1 VFDILDKSGSSATTE
16 RDDATETDGAAP
28 LLDRRMYLKL
38 TGAAAA
44 SIVGAGAVG
53 TASAAGDYDRIVVP
67 AGAKRR
73 IRVESGQ
80 TFENKL
86 IDVSAHDAELELIAR
101 GDGWEIRNVGF
112 VGPTTNSLEGRT
124 KGSKVVKLAG
134 NGLVE
139 NLYLGDGNDPEPDAG
154 EKDMSRDGGI
164 YLSGRR
170 HTGHIEVKRS
180 NISMWADN
188 GAYCSGPGVQHGPDD
203 GGTVQFTDCYLENNN
218 VAGIRLGTNGSGAR
232 NCTIVI
238 DDESAIPGVP
248 RKPEPQNPIKH
259 GRGFWIREGTS
270 PGGVLIDDCDVS
282 STIGGSHEALK
293 IDGDSGC
300 TIRNSRIDGEIKAR
314 GRLRRENVS
323 NDPNLTPP
331 AGVPMSA
338 EEAASGGA
346 GLPNHLRI
354 KGTGELA
361 PYEFTVSGD
370 LGAGSD
376 FDTDGTDGID
386 GSTGSGR
393 VNGTGEDDFY
403 FSGRLTDFS
412 YDGDLEVYVDDERVN
427 PDALLGRDLLISNRA
442 YDQPATY
449 EFSISE
455 DLAATDSVNFS
466 DGDETT
472 ETSASGRV
480 NGGADAYR
488 FAGELEHFT
497 HDGPLDLVVDGQQVD
512 PEQFA
517 RLDNHLRVQ
526 ATGERA
532 TYELGVAGDLE
543 AGPEFDDD
551 GTDGIDGSVGQGT
564 IAGTSDDDFY
574 FDGQLER
581 FEYDTSLELY
591 LNGEQVDPDAYANPA
606 RTLSI
611 VGDGPRATY
620 EVTVNGDLEKSTARN
635 GSINPDDEISGSTAS
650 GFVLAGT
657 DSYAFDGEITDF
669 TVDNPDAV
677 TVYLDGEQV
686 DPDRYSLPHE
696 ITISNRGFSEP
707 ATYRFTVGGDLQA
720 TKSLNRGD
728 EISGT
733 SASGG
738 VNGGADTY
746 RYSGSVTAFDND
758 GPVEVTLDGRVVK
771 SGE

>member
-1 VFDILDKSGSSATTE
+1 VIDSQV
-16 RDDATETDGAAP
+16 DA
-28 LLDRRMYLKL
+28 R
-38 TGAAAA
+38 
-44 SIVGAGAVG
+44 S
-53 TASAAGDYDRIVVP
+53 
-67 AGAKRR
+67 GAK
-73 IRVESGQ
+73 
-80 TFENKL
+80 
-86 IDVSAHDAELELIAR
+86 AR
-101 GDGWEIRNVGF
+101 FRGNVRTRNVG
-112 VGPTTNSLEGRT
+112 R
-124 KGSKVVKLAG
+124 
-134 NGLVE
+134 
-139 NLYLGDGNDPEPDAG
+139 DP
-154 EKDMSRDGGI
+154 
-164 YLSGRR
+164 
-170 HTGHIEVKRS
+170 
-180 NISMWADN
+180 
-188 GAYCSGPGVQHGPDD
+188 
-203 GGTVQFTDCYLENNN
+203 
-218 VAGIRLGTNGSGAR
+218 
-232 NCTIVI
+232 
-238 DDESAIPGVP
+238 
-248 RKPEPQNPIKH
+248 
-259 GRGFWIREGTS
+259 
-270 PGGVLIDDCDVS
+270 DV
-282 STIGGSHEALK
+282 
-293 IDGDSGC
+293 
-300 TIRNSRIDGEIKAR
+300 
-314 GRLRRENVS
+314 
-323 NDPNLTPP
+323 TPP
-331 AGVPMSA
+331 AGVPTSA
-338 EEAASGGA
+338 EEAAMGG
-346 GLPNHLRI
+346 GSTLPNHLRI
-354 KGTGELA
+354 QGTGDLA
-361 PYEFTVSGD
+361 PYEFSVSGD
-370 LGAGSD
+370 LEAGPD

-386 GSTGSGR
+386 GSTGNGQ
-393 VNGTGEDDFY
+393 VNGTGDDDFY
-403 FSGRLTDFS
+403 FSGRITDFS
-412 YDGDLEVYVDDERVN
+412 HDGDLEVYVNDERINPDAILPHELRLQAVGERANYEFEVSGDLAPGSEFDTDGTDSIDGSVGQGTIAGTSDDDFHFDGNVTRFEYDAPLELYVDGEQVN
-427 PDALLGRDLLISNRA
+427 PDTVGR
-442 YDQPATY
+442 PA
-449 EFSISE
+449 
-455 DLAATDSVNFS
+455 
-466 DGDETT
+466 
-472 ETSASGRV
+472 
-480 NGGADAYR
+480 
-488 FAGELEHFT
+488 
-497 HDGPLDLVVDGQQVD
+497 
-512 PEQFA
+512 
-517 RLDNHLRVQ
+517 NHLRIQ

-532 TYELGVAGDLE
+532 TYEFGVAGDLE

-591 LNGEQVDPDAYANPA
+591 LNGEQVDPDAYASPA